1 MQSTKP
7 LPNPLPPIKTESIDR
22 GDGMLVDVARA
33 PYGVIP
39 EIDAVSD
46 PDTRVTLYIMAQVK
60 QDKENEMAAKKAKA
74 EL

>member
-7 LPNPLPPIKTESIDR
+7 LPNPLPPLKIKTISY
-22 GDGMLVDVARA
+22 GDGMLENVKRA

-39 EIDAVSD
+39 EIDAIGD